1 MDRHMQNGESILQS
15 LKVKHLNKNNS
26 IYSRS
31 GLQNRKVIWVFIFLL
46 LGIPFFTLAQD
57 HVKGMKVKRM
67 PKDYLEPTGK
77 LVPEN
82 AKTAEGEYS
91 YWRVYSD
98 RDNNQTYKDPYLKT
112 PFKTLQFMDAFFV
125 IQERWNAVRIAKYDG
140 ALGDKYTI
148 QHDSLDYGWIEKSR
162 LLLWK
167 KCLIDTVKTNFNL
180 KGLVI
185 RNYKVFENL
194 EELKRISQEKFP
206 LYASPALKNRTQ
218 NDINLFDF
226 LFIYKYEN
234 GAYLIGKREDIS
246 VISAKTDVLGW
257 VPEVNLR
264 PWGQRLC
271 LEPNS
276 KADAVTERKA
286 AGVQAGLFESEE
298 KARKYQNGEKVNPL
312 KYQDPYEK
320 GMQLSEKRFP
330 VIADQKNGILKT
342 GFITDVLDKNGKAI
356 ITTDQQA
363 DIEKKYNQARDDY
376 RVINV
381 VFVIDGSEKVQPYMQ
396 SVISSIQNS
405 MSLLKTDSRNKFNY
419 GAVVYRNYNCEDE
432 QIVSLQDLS
441 SNISTVTN
449 FLQKQTSSA
458 LPCSKAK
465 SDGTAMYY
473 GISKAVKLFRK
484 KEQNNIVMVIGS
496 GGNYLID
503 KYNFDETNVSSAL
516 ADMQCSL
523 VSFQVQYNGEDEQRF
538 VSQSKELIK
547 QSAKK
552 IRDRLDDV
560 KLTKV
565 SKVTGI
571 KFESTDK
578 RLQNEFSLVF
588 PGGDSP
594 VPGKLTAAS
603 PNRPNSPSYIQ
614 EQIEDVIT
622 NRNQDNEMILSKWD
636 AKVKGIGATTI
647 KMDEEL
653 YLLLKNSKIDP
664 SAFQKLDVNTNF
676 QIFVEAY
683 ASVKQNKL
691 KKPLFNFVLFMD
703 DDDLYDLIIQFRKLG
718 NATTEQELRK
728 NLVDSYKQLAI
739 SYYGSR
745 ESKSAINKKSLSEIM
760 GLITGLPS
768 RSELFTK
775 YTISDLESSRTV
787 TVQILKDIAGE
798 INDIKTD
805 LERIRSRHSYSFTS
819 YDQTYYWIPAEAL
832 H

>member
-1 MDRHMQNGESILQS
+1 M
-15 LKVKHLNKNNS
+15 
-26 IYSRS
+26 S
-31 GLQNRKVIWVFIFLL
+31 GLQNRKVISAFLILL
-46 LGIPFFTLAQD
+46 LGIPFFALAQD

-125 IQERWNAVRIAKYDG
+125 IQERWNAVRIARYDG
-140 ALGDKYTI
+140 TLGDKYTI

-206 LYASPALKNRTQ
+206 LYASPALKTRTQ

-276 KADAVTERKA
+276 KTEAVTERKA

-405 MSLLKTDSRNKFNY
+405 MSLLKSDSRNKFNY
-419 GAVVYRNYNCEDE
+419 GAVVYRNYSCENE

-449 FLQKQTSSA
+449 FLQKQTSTA
-458 LPCSKAK
+458 LPCSKVK

-496 GGNYLID
+496 GGNYLVD
-503 KYNFDETNVSSAL
+503 KYNFDETNVSTAL

-614 EQIEDVIT
+614 EQIEDIIT

-636 AKVKGIGATTI
+636 AKVKGIGATAI

-691 KKPLFNFVLFMD
+691 KKQLFNFVLFMD

-745 ESKSAINKKSLSEIM
+745 ESKSAINKKSLAEIM

>member
-1 MDRHMQNGESILQS
+1 MKVSLVNQKYFRSIP
-15 LKVKHLNKNNS
+15 V
-26 IYSRS
+26 
-31 GLQNRKVIWVFIFLL
+31 LL
-46 LGIPFFTLAQD
+46 LILLFSFPFCALAQD
-57 HVKGMKVKRM
+57 HVKGMKIKRM

-98 RDNNQTYKDPYLKT
+98 RDNNQTFKDPYLKT

-125 IQERWNAVRIAKYDG
+125 IQERWNAVRIARYDG
-140 ALGDKYTI
+140 TLGDKYTI
-148 QHDSLDYGWIEKSR
+148 QHDSLDYGWIEKSK

-185 RNYKVFENL
+185 RSYKVFENA

-206 LYASPALKNRTQ
+206 LYASPALKTRTQ

-226 LFIYKYEN
+226 LFIYKHEN

-246 VISAKTDVLGW
+246 VMSAKTDVLGW

-271 LEPNS
+271 LEPNA
-276 KADAVTERKA
+276 KADAVAERKT
-286 AGVQAGLFESEE
+286 AGLRAGLFESED
-298 KARKYQNGEKVNPL
+298 KARKYQAGDKVNPL
-312 KYQDPYEK
+312 GYPDPYEK

-342 GFITDVLDKNGKAI
+342 GFITSVLDKNGKAI

-363 DIEKKYNQARDDY
+363 DIEKKYNQAREDY
-376 RVINV
+376 RNINI
-381 VFVIDGSEKVQPYMQ
+381 VFVIDGSEKVRPYMQ

-405 MSLLKTDSRNKFNY
+405 MSLLKMDSRNKFNF
-419 GAVVYRNYNCEDE
+419 GAVVYRNYNCEDN

-441 SNISTVTN
+441 PNVSTVTG

-458 LPCSKAK
+458 LPCSKTKA
-465 SDGTAMYY
+465 DGTSLYY

-484 KEQNNIVMVIGS
+484 KEQNNIIMVIGS
-496 GGNYLID
+496 GGNYLVD

-516 ADMQCSL
+516 AEMQCSL
-523 VSFQVQYNGEDEQRF
+523 VSFQVQYNGDDEQRF

-560 KLTKV
+560 KLVKGTRV
-565 SKVTGI
+565 SGI

-578 RLQNEFSLVF
+578 RIQNEYSLVF

-614 EQIEDVIT
+614 EQIEEIIT
-622 NRNQDNEMILSKWD
+622 NRNEDNEAILSKWD
-636 AKVKGIGATTI
+636 AKVKGIGATAI

-676 QIFVEAY
+676 QIFVEAF
-683 ASVKQNKL
+683 ASVKHNKL
-691 KKPLFNFVLFMD
+691 KKPLFNYVLFMS

-739 SYYGSR
+739 SYYGAK
-745 ESKSAINKKSLSEIM
+745 ESKSAINKKSLAEIM

-768 RSELFTK
+768 RSDLFTK
-775 YTISDLESSRTV
+775 YTISDLESSRAV
-787 TVQILKDIAGE
+787 TVQSLKDIAGE

-805 LERIRSRHSYSFTS
+805 LERIRSRQSYSFTS
-819 YDQTYYWIPAEAL
+819 YDQIYYWIPAEAL

>member
-1 MDRHMQNGESILQS
+1 MNCMIAC
-15 LKVKHLNKNNS
+15 NS
-26 IYSRS
+26 VQRS
-31 GLQNRKVIWVFIFLL
+31 EMYLLRFLFLFVIV
-46 LGIPFFTLAQD
+46 IPSFAIGQD

-82 AKTAEGEYS
+82 SRTADGEYS

-98 RDNNQTYKDPYLKT
+98 RDNNQTFKDPYLKT

-125 IQERWNAVRIAKYDG
+125 VQERWNAVRIAKYDG

-185 RNYKVFENL
+185 RSYKVFENI
-194 EELKRISQEKFP
+194 EELKRLSQEKFP
-206 LYASPALKNRTQ
+206 LYSSPSLKTRTQ

-246 VISAKTDVLGW
+246 VMSAKTDVLGW

-276 KADAVTERKA
+276 KSDAVAERKG
-286 AGVQAGLFESEE
+286 AGLKAGLFESEE
-298 KARKYQNGEKVNPL
+298 KARKYQNGEKVNTL
-312 KYQDPYEK
+312 SYQDPYEK

-330 VIADQKNGILKT
+330 VIADKKNGIMKT
-342 GFITDVLDKNGKAI
+342 GFITSVLDKNGKAI

-363 DIEKKYNQARDDY
+363 DIEKKYNQAREDY
-376 RVINV
+376 RNINI
-381 VFVIDGSEKVQPYMQ
+381 VFVIDGSDKVQKYMQ
-396 SVISSIQNS
+396 SVISSIENS
-405 MSLLKTDSRNKFNY
+405 MSEVKMDSRNKFNF
-419 GAVVYRNYNCEDE
+419 GAVVYRNYSCDAD
-432 QIVSLQDLS
+432 QVVSIQDLS
-441 SNISTVTN
+441 PNVSTITG
-449 FLQKQTSSA
+449 FLQKQTNA
-458 LPCSKAK
+458 APACSKVK
-465 SDGTAMYY
+465 TDGSSLYY

-484 KEQNNIVMVIGS
+484 KEHNNIIMVIGS
-496 GGNYLID
+496 GGNYLVD

-523 VSFQVQYNGEDEQRF
+523 VSFQVQYNSDDEQRF

-560 KLTKV
+560 KMEKGQRF
-565 SKVTGI
+565 TGI

-594 VPGKLTAAS
+594 VPGKLTSAS

-614 EQIEDVIT
+614 EQIEEVIT
-622 NRNQDNEMILSKWD
+622 NRNEDNEKILSKWD

-683 ASVKQNKL
+683 AAVNCSKL
-691 KKPLFNFVLFMD
+691 KKTLFNYVLFMN

-718 NATTEQELRK
+718 NAVTEQELRK

-739 SYYGSR
+739 SYYGAK

-760 GLITGLPS
+760 GLMTGLPS
-768 RSELFTK
+768 RSSLFTK
-775 YTISDLESSRTV
+775 YSISDLENSRTV
-787 TVQILKDIAGE
+787 TIQILKDIAGE

-805 LERIRSRHSYSFTS
+805 LERIRSGKSYSFTS
-819 YDQTYYWIPAEAL
+819 YDQIYYWIPAEAL

>member
-1 MDRHMQNGESILQS
+1 MPQGELILRLSKVELKSKTVVNFQSVSI
-15 LKVKHLNKNNS
+15 
-26 IYSRS
+26 
-31 GLQNRKVIWVFIFLL
+31 NRRPVATLLL
-46 LGIPFFTLAQD
+46 LGIFFCLPFISLAQD

-82 AKTAEGEYS
+82 SKASEGEYS

-98 RDNNQTYKDPYLKT
+98 RDNNQTFKDPYLKT
-112 PFKTLQFMDAFFV
+112 PFKTIQFMDAFFV
-125 IQERWNAVRIAKYDG
+125 VQERWNAVRIAKYDG

-148 QHDSLDYGWIEKSR
+148 QHDSLDYGWIEKTR

-185 RNYKVFENL
+185 RSYKVFENA
-194 EELKRISQEKFP
+194 EELKRLSQEKFP
-206 LYASPALKNRTQ
+206 LYASPALKSRTQ

-226 LFIYKYEN
+226 LFIYKYEK
-234 GAYLIGKREDIS
+234 GAYLIGKREEIS
-246 VISAKTDVLGW
+246 VMSAKTDVLGW

-276 KADAVTERKA
+276 KPDAVTERKT
-286 AGVQAGLFESEE
+286 AGLRAGLFESEE
-298 KARKYQNGEKVNPL
+298 KAKKYQAGDKINPL
-312 KYQDPYEK
+312 PYQDPYEK
-320 GMQLSEKRFP
+320 GMQMSEKRFP

-342 GFITDVLDKNGKAI
+342 GFITSVLDKTGKAI

-363 DIEKKYNQARDDY
+363 DIEKKYNQAREDY
-376 RVINV
+376 RVINI

-405 MSLLKTDSRNKFNY
+405 MSLLKMDTRNKFNF
-419 GAVVYRNYNCEDE
+419 GAVVYRNYNCQDD

-441 SNISTVTN
+441 PNISTVTG
-449 FLQKQTSSA
+449 FLQKQTTTA
-458 LPCSKAK
+458 QPCSKMK
-465 SDGTAMYY
+465 SDGTSLYY
-473 GISKAVKLFRK
+473 GISKGVKLFRK
-484 KEQNNIVMVIGS
+484 KEQNNIIMVVGC

-523 VSFQVQYNGEDEQRF
+523 VSFQVKYSGDDEQRF

-560 KLTKV
+560 RL
-565 SKVTGI
+565 SKAERPTSI

-578 RLQNEFSLVF
+578 RIQNEYSLVF

-614 EQIEDVIT
+614 EQIEEIIT
-622 NRNQDNEMILSKWD
+622 NRNEDNEKILGKWD
-636 AKVKGIGATTI
+636 AKVKGIGATTV

-683 ASVKQNKL
+683 ASVKQSKL

-703 DDDLYDLIIQFRKLG
+703 DDDLYELIIQFRKLG

-739 SYYGSR
+739 SYYGAR
-745 ESKSAINKKSLSEIM
+745 ESKSAINKKTLSEIM

-768 RSELFTK
+768 RSDLFTK
-775 YTISDLESSRTV
+775 YTISDLESSRAV
-787 TVQILKDIAGE
+787 TVQTLKDIAGE

-805 LERIRSRHSYSFTS
+805 LERIRSRKTYSFTS
-819 YDQTYYWIPAEAL
+819 YDQMYYWIPAEAL